1 MEPVVLTDRD
11 IAELNRSAIDRSATI
26 ARIGGG
32 VLVVV
37 GALGLLA
44 WLWVF
49 ARTQAR
55 ADSFTFVF
63 GPEDTSESP
72 DIADRLDLAANSVG
86 LLLSASLVLGLGL
99 LLRSASDYF
108 QTRGGGSVTGFAAG
122 DHLEDADD
130 PDIGLIP

>member
-1 MEPVVLTDRD
+1 VEPVILTDQD

-37 GALGLLA
+37 GALGVLA
-44 WLWVF
+44 WLWAF
-49 ARTQAR
+49 ARTQAQ

-72 DIADRLDLAANSVG
+72 GIADRLDLAANSVG
-86 LLLSASLVLGLGL
+86 LLLSAFLVVGLGL
-99 LLRSASDYF
+99 LLRSASEYF
-108 QTRGGGSVTGFAAG
+108 QARMGGSITGFVTG
-122 DHLEDADD
+122 DHLEDNED
-130 PDIGLIP
+130 PDIGLLP